1 MTGYIIN
8 RLLQMTI
15 TIFVISILVFVM
27 VRLRGDPV
35 TQMAPDWYTPQQLEE
50 LRAAWG
56 MSGSWTE
63 QYITFISR
71 AVRGDFGQSVRYQR
85 PAMEIVMERLPLT
98 FLLAGVSAVIG
109 LVLAVPLGI
118 VSALRRN
125 SFTDLVVT
133 VLSTLGAAMPN
144 FWIGLMLIL
153 LFSVQLRMLPAFGA
167 DSAQALIMPSLT
179 LGLGMMARLSR
190 LTRSAMLDVLNQDY
204 IRTARAKGLSKQGII
219 WQHALRNAAIPVLT
233 AFGLQL
239 GWLLGGS
246 LVVEQVFAW
255 PGLGRVMLEAVNL
268 RDLTL
273 VQAGVFW
280 FAVIFSLINLIV
292 DLLYTV
298 IDPRIRVARSH

>member
-1 MTGYIIN
+1 
-8 RLLQMTI
+8 
-15 TIFVISILVFVM
+15 
-27 VRLRGDPV
+27 
-35 TQMAPDWYTPQQLEE
+35 
-50 LRAAWG
+50 
-56 MSGSWTE
+56 
-63 QYITFISR
+63 
-71 AVRGDFGQSVRYQR
+71 
-85 PAMEIVMERLPLT
+85 
-98 FLLAGVSAVIG
+98 
-109 LVLAVPLGI
+109 
-118 VSALRRN
+118 
-125 SFTDLVVT
+125 
-133 VLSTLGAAMPN
+133 
-144 FWIGLMLIL
+144 
-153 LFSVQLRMLPAFGA
+153 
-167 DSAQALIMPSLT
+167 LT